1 MESNSANN
9 HHVLHYW
16 IDFGTESID
25 YSICQAQLNV
35 AFPHLKTIVSPSKI
49 KKGHIQPQAVHLR
62 LFKDEFPANTI
73 HICHVSFI
81 STQTKRFIITKYKDQ
96 YFLGPDNGM
105 FSMAFDQDQVFYKL
119 PVNQFKFNSLKEVYI
134 PAIQQLFEGHFDLE
148 KIFEPKQI
156 MMKMHTLEP
165 TISNN
170 MMRLTALYVD
180 SYGNVFFNLTKSA
193 FEEFTEGKPFAIKSY
208 SFKIER
214 ILNDYDDVPE
224 GEILALFSYG
234 NLLQIAGN
242 ASNAS
247 IKLGL
252 QEDSMILLEAYK

>member
-1 MESNSANN
+1 
-9 HHVLHYW
+9 
-16 IDFGTESID
+16 
-25 YSICQAQLNV
+25 
-35 AFPHLKTIVSPSKI
+35 
-49 KKGHIQPQAVHLR
+49 
-62 LFKDEFPANTI
+62 
-73 HICHVSFI
+73 
-81 STQTKRFIITKYKDQ
+81 
-96 YFLGPDNGM
+96 
-105 FSMAFDQDQVFYKL
+105 MAFDQDQIFYKL
-119 PVNQFKFNSLKEVYI
+119 PVNQFNFNSLKEVYI

-193 FEEFTEGKPFAIKSY
+193 FEEFTEGKPFAIKFY